1 MTKSN
6 KNKIDLTVAN
16 IAVVSIASN
25 NEQVLIDN
33 NKLEGTV
40 FTDVITA
47 TSACSYYE
55 YKERGAVSHM
65 KAELEGKNL
74 NGSEEAGKV
83 YLKKLFY
90 CSNNKIT
97 RELIGDNQT
106 IQQVKKTLEEA
117 EITSRYLLEQYIK
130 AIKNEDK
137 AEAEAEKAEAEE
149 AEEAEEVIEVTDEEF
164 IAEISNQL
172 KARNF
177 KSLSPLKTL
186 QSDIMDLQKS
196 LLDTGFKDTM
206 DKVA

>member
-16 IAVVSIASN
+16 RAVFNIASN
-25 NEQVLIDN
+25 NKQLLIDN

-40 FTDVITA
+40 FTDVIEA

-55 YKERGAVSHM
+55 YRERGAVSHM

-149 AEEAEEVIEVTDEEF
+149 AEEVEEVTDEEF

-196 LLDTGFKDTM
+196 LLDTGFKDTIK
-206 DKVA
+206 KVA

>member
-16 IAVVSIASN
+16 RAVFNIASN
-25 NEQVLIDN
+25 NKQLLIDN

-40 FTDVITA
+40 FTDVIEA

-55 YKERGAVSHM
+55 YKERM
-65 KAELEGKNL
+65 KSELEGKNL

-97 RELIGDNQT
+97 RELIGDNQS
-106 IQQVKKTLEEA
+106 IKQVKKTLEEA

-149 AEEAEEVIEVTDEEF
+149 AEEVIEVTDKEF
-164 IAEISNQL
+164 IAEISKQL

-186 QSDIMDLQKS
+186 QADIQ
-196 LLDTGFKDTM
+196 
-206 DKVA
+206 

>member
-16 IAVVSIASN
+16 RAVFNIASN
-25 NEQVLIDN
+25 NKQLLIDN

-40 FTDVITA
+40 FTDVIEA

-55 YKERGAVSHM
+55 YRERGAVSHM

-97 RELIGDNQT
+97 RELIGDNQS
-106 IQQVKKTLEEA
+106 IKQVKKTLEEA

-137 AEAEAEKAEAEE
+137 AEAEAEKAE

-196 LLDTGFKDTM
+196 LLDTGFKDTIK
-206 DKVA
+206 KVA

>member
-16 IAVVSIASN
+16 RAVFNIASN
-25 NEQVLIDN
+25 NKQLLIDN

-40 FTDVITA
+40 FTDVIEA

-55 YKERGAVSHM
+55 YRERGAVSHM

-97 RELIGDNQT
+97 RELIGDNQS
-106 IQQVKKTLEEA
+106 IKQVKKTLEEA

-149 AEEAEEVIEVTDEEF
+149 AEEVEEVTDEEF

-196 LLDTGFKDTM
+196 LLDTGFKDTIK
-206 DKVA
+206 KVA

>member
-16 IAVVSIASN
+16 RAVFNIASN
-25 NEQVLIDN
+25 NKQLLIDN

-40 FTDVITA
+40 FTDVIEA

-55 YKERGAVSHM
+55 YRERGAVSHM

-97 RELIGDNQT
+97 RELIGDNQS
-106 IQQVKKTLEEA
+106 IKQVKKTLEEA

-137 AEAEAEKAEAEE
+137 AEAEAEKAE

>member
-16 IAVVSIASN
+16 RAVFNIASN
-25 NEQVLIDN
+25 NKQLLIDN

-40 FTDVITA
+40 FTDVIEA
-47 TSACSYYE
+47 SSACSYYE

-65 KAELEGKNL
+65 KSELEGKNL

-97 RELIGDNQT
+97 RELIGDNQS
-106 IQQVKKTLEEA
+106 IKQVKKTLEEA

-137 AEAEAEKAEAEE
+137 AEAEAEE

>member
-40 FTDVITA
+40 FTDVIEA

-55 YKERGAVSHM
+55 YRERGAVSHM

-97 RELIGDNQT
+97 RELIGDNQS
-106 IQQVKKTLEEA
+106 IKQVKKTLEEA

-149 AEEAEEVIEVTDEEF
+149 AEEVEEVTDEEF

-196 LLDTGFKDTM
+196 LLDTGFKDTIK
-206 DKVA
+206 KVA

>member
-16 IAVVSIASN
+16 RAVFNIASN
-25 NEQVLIDN
+25 NKQLLIDN

-40 FTDVITA
+40 FTDVIEA

-55 YKERGAVSHM
+55 YRERGAVSHM

-149 AEEAEEVIEVTDEEF
+149 AEEVIEVTDEEF

>member
-16 IAVVSIASN
+16 RAVFNIASN
-25 NEQVLIDN
+25 NKQLLIDN

-40 FTDVITA
+40 FTDVIEA

-55 YKERGAVSHM
+55 YRERGAVSHM

-97 RELIGDNQT
+97 RELIGDNQS
-106 IQQVKKTLEEA
+106 IKQVKKTLEEA

-149 AEEAEEVIEVTDEEF
+149 AEEVEEVTDEEF

>member
-149 AEEAEEVIEVTDEEF
+149 AEEVEEVTDEEF